1 MNRSDIVLTAIVGLS
16 LPWVAW
22 ESGGP
27 SCLHGVVD
35 GQPGS
40 GPTVPPSSP
49 AGDKPEPASKSKPQ
63 GAGSMQPSSD
73 AGSKVEEPAKPQDDP
88 AYALGFVVKD
98 INGQDVNL
106 EKYKGRVVV
115 MVNVASRC
123 GYTTQYEGLQRLYE
137 KHKEEGLVV
146 LGFPANNFGGQ
157 EPGTD
162 AEIREFCS
170 SKYGVM
176 FPMFSKISVKGE
188 DQHPLYKRLSSQ
200 PAPIGG
206 DPKWNFTKFIV
217 DRSGKVVARFNSNA
231 RPDETGD
238 PDSKAMADVIAA
250 LLASRE

>member
-1 MNRSDIVLTAIVGLS
+1 V
-16 LPWVAW
+16 
-22 ESGGP
+22 
-27 SCLHGVVD
+27 
-35 GQPGS
+35 
-40 GPTVPPSSP
+40 
-49 AGDKPEPASKSKPQ
+49 
-63 GAGSMQPSSD
+63 QPSSD
-73 AGSKVEEPAKPQDDP
+73 AGNTVDEPAKPQDDP
-88 AYALGFVVKD
+88 AYALGFVIKD

-231 RPDETGD
+231 RPDETAD